1 MANLWRISRDSR
13 LSHLWNGSVPTK
25 EGRFRL
31 IIQCLCSLKHVGGLS
46 SLTISGTAGRLKF
59 DWGSWTLGA
68 AAAGWQLRLRLGWL
82 VFGLRGFR
90 ELKWGGEGVIV
101 EP

>member
-68 AAAGWQLRLRLGWL
+68 AAAGWQAVAAASEARVVGVWIE
-82 VFGLRGFR
+82 GLS
-90 ELKWGGEGVIV
+90 
-101 EP
+101 